1 MCSDREHV
9 CKHAD
14 TRAQVWTKTV
24 SELAPR
30 DTRDLA
36 KFLAASPRA
45 GLGASA
51 HFLQQK
57 LQNPSLPMEHEP
69 MELHSVSQSIDFGGM
84 FNDAVF
90 NDASIVDGHKRA
102 GTREEDLDQG

>member
-1 MCSDREHV
+1 MMTPARLCFV

-69 MELHSVSQSIDFGGM
+69 MELHSVSQSIDFVGLWMDTSVPEPG
-84 FNDAVF
+84 
-90 NDASIVDGHKRA
+90 RRTW
-102 GTREEDLDQG
+102 TRVNWVGQDES